1 MSQISISTQ
10 KELMF
15 AKMDAKTDLEVLEKL
30 ADAAIKAGVANENFK
45 PALIERE
52 KNMPTAL
59 NMNIPIA
66 VPHIHTGCKKN
77 FISVATLKQKVPFGN
92 MADLTNSL
100 PVQIVFLLG
109 LESLSVQSRVL
120 RHVCNSFQISELL
133 SEYLKDESSEALLE
147 RITNS
152 LKGHINVIE

>member
-1 MSQISISTQ
+1 MSQISILTQ

-15 AKMDAKTDLEVLEKL
+15 AGLDAKTDVEVLEAL
-30 ADAAIKAGVANENFK
+30 ADAAIKAGVADESFK

-120 RHVCNSFQISELL
+120 RHVCNSFQL
-133 SEYLKDESSEALLE
+133 SEQLAEYLQDDNSEALLE
-147 RITNS
+147 RINNS
-152 LKGHINVIE
+152 LKDHIIVT